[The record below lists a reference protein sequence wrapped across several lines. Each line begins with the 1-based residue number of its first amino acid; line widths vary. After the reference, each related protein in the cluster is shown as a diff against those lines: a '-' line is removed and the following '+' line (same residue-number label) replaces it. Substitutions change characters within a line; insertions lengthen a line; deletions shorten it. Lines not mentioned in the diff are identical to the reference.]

1 MEMSEEQIP
10 SEICGDFEGYTLARF
25 IFLAFTS
32 LIALLGTF
40 GNLLLIYIFS
50 TRKYPNTP
58 PTLYPT
64 VLAVLDTLLC
74 ALYIMLFGVDAAIV
88 YLRVESLFVLYHL
101 YIVPAY
107 VLSRITQL
115 AIPYML
121 IFGTLERFVWI
132 SGRKN
137 AILKNMYSVRGRHIT
152 MSVTLLCCIGLRLP
166 TTFATV
172 VNEFPNCTDFF
183 RSKSTGPA
191 DWVLDN
197 AAYYF
202 FDFHLL
208 SIAQTFIPFLV
219 LLVFNLVIVRKLA
232 KEREETEE
240 ERVNEWEKGGGR
252 ERSKSSL
259 LRDPTD
265 ANLASTFHTVFSDTV
280 SFVYMFTSAIRL
292 IVYCICDPTTR
303 KDVRQVINVCEQQNK
318 KVTSVFVS
326 VQNYSCAIFI

>member
-1 MEMSEEQIP
+1 
-10 SEICGDFEGYTLARF
+10 
-25 IFLAFTS
+25 
-32 LIALLGTF
+32 
-40 GNLLLIYIFS
+40 
-50 TRKYPNTP
+50 
-58 PTLYPT
+58 
-64 VLAVLDTLLC
+64 
-74 ALYIMLFGVDAAIV
+74 MLFGVDAAIV

-137 AILKNMYSVRGRHIT
+137 AILKNMYS
-152 MSVTLLCCIGLRLP
+152 
-166 TTFATV
+166 

-240 ERVNEWEKGGGR
+240 ERVNDESNAHHIRAPICLLQRDFIQLVTSGGR
-252 ERSKSSL
+252 TRTLLRTVSHEWLQFGLLFSLIVIFAAPSVGFLTPFRRTTSLVRNAIYATVAIVTTYLISNGLHLILTILERSKSSL